1 MAYHYDA
8 VTALEELNEEALLPN
23 PVKLRDMI
31 LRHNLTPD
39 QSLEINRLFL
49 EYQKF
54 FAEAQKLGRE
64 VLGKLAG

>member
-1 MAYHYDA
+1 MAYHYDP

-39 QSLEINRLFL
+39 RSLEINRLFL

-64 VLGKLAG
+64 ALGKLAG

>member
-1 MAYHYDA
+1 MAYHYEPQ
-8 VTALEELNEEALLPN
+8 TALDELNEEALLPN

-31 LRHNLTPD
+31 LRHALTPE

-49 EYQKF
+49 DYQKF

-64 VLGKLAG
+64 VLGRLNR

>member
-1 MAYHYDA
+1 MAYHYDPQ
-8 VTALEELNEEALLPN
+8 TALDELNEEAVLPN

-31 LRHNLTPD
+31 LRQTLSPD

-64 VLGKLAG
+64 VLGKL